1 MHERRTRLARLKEAV
16 GAKGFS
22 EDPNEIAPHLVEWRS
37 KYRGHTPLLLKPQH
51 GRRSF
56 GDPRDLQRDATA
68 IVPQGGNTGLVGGQI
83 PLDGEVLL
91 SLARMNKIRRV
102 DAAECEP

>member
-1 MHERRTRLARLKEAV
+1 MTMTNSVLARLKEAV

-37 KYRGHTPLLLKPQH
+37 KYQGQTPLLLKPRTTEEVSQI
-51 GRRSF
+51 
-56 GDPRDLQRDATA
+56 LAICNETATP

-83 PLDGEVLL
+83 PFHGEVLF
-91 SLARMNKIRRV
+91 SLARLDRIRHV
-102 DAAECEP
+102 DART